1 MEDLN
6 IIKTK
11 AMPDITMCKGISCPI
26 KEECY
31 RYTAKADEFYQAY
44 FSESPIAD
52 NKCEMY
58 WGKQATSIWNQ
69 LKDIT
74 KVIKPK

>member
-1 MEDLN
+1 M
-6 IIKTK
+6 
-11 AMPDITMCKGISCPI
+11 ADITMCKGMDCPH

-31 RYTAKADEFYQAY
+31 RYTAKADELYQAY

-58 WGKQATSIWNQ
+58 WGIQATSIWNQ

-74 KVIKPK
+74 KTIKPKK

>member
-1 MEDLN
+1 M
-6 IIKTK
+6 
-11 AMPDITMCKGISCPI
+11 ADITMCKGIGCPH

-31 RYTAKADEFYQAY
+31 RYTAEADKLYQAY

-74 KVIKPK
+74 KTIKPKK

>member
-1 MEDLN
+1 M
-6 IIKTK
+6 
-11 AMPDITMCKGISCPI
+11 ADITMCKGTGCPI
-26 KEECY
+26 KEECH
-31 RYTAKADEFYQAY
+31 RYTAKADKLDQLY
-44 FSESPIAD
+44 FSESPIED

-74 KVIKPK
+74 KVIKPKENGK

>member
-1 MEDLN
+1 
-6 IIKTK
+6 
-11 AMPDITMCKGISCPI
+11 MCKGTGCPI

-31 RYTAKADEFYQAY
+31 RYTAKADELYQAY

-74 KVIKPK
+74 KVIKPKDNENHSNKS